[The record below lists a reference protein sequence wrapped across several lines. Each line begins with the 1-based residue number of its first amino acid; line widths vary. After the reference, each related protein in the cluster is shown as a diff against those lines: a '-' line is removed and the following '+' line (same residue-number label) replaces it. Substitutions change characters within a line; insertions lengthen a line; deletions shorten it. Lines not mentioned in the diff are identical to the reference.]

1 MSERKQG
8 PFEAVNHASAA
19 DQRTADRVFATLS
32 LLAMLIAG
40 AIFTGS
46 PPAYADPSG
55 SPLPNRIFFNCTFT
69 TADLQSI
76 LNIPT
81 VNGLAGHQ
89 VRPSYIIIYNRQNP
103 NDGQQIGT
111 TSTYTGPVLC
121 INEDTDN
128 VFPTSEGTQIPNST
142 NQPGAIAVDILGA
155 EEALHLQYK
164 SVLATGPG
172 DTEKRVCHTVAGNTD
187 CFLIQPAQ

>member
-1 MSERKQG
+1 MSKPKQT
-8 PFEAVNHASAA
+8 PFEAVNDANVGDQPTSGHVLSAP
-19 DQRTADRVFATLS
+19 S
-32 LLAMLIAG
+32 LLAMLTAG
-40 AIFTGS
+40 VIFAGS
-46 PPAYADPSG
+46 SPVYADPSG
-55 SPLPNRIFFNCTFT
+55 SPLPNRLFFNCTFT

-89 VRPSYIIIYNRQNP
+89 VHPSYIIIYNRQNP

-128 VFPTSEGTQIPNST
+128 VFPTSEGTQIPN
-142 NQPGAIAVDILGA
+142 QPGAIAVDILGA

-172 DTEKRVCHTVAGNTD
+172 NTEKRVCHTVAGNTD
-187 CFLIQPAQ
+187 CFLIQPAP

>member
-1 MSERKQG
+1 MLKNGQM
-8 PFEAVNHASAA
+8 PHAAS
-19 DQRTADRVFATLS
+19 V
-32 LLAMLIAG
+32 LLAALTAGLILNV
-40 AIFTGS
+40 S
-46 PPAYADPSG
+46 LPAHGDPSG

-81 VNGLAGHQ
+81 VSALAGHQ

-128 VFPTSEGTQIPNST
+128 VFPTSEGTQIPNAT
-142 NQPGAIAVDILGA
+142 NQPGAIAVDVLGA
-155 EEALHLQYK
+155 EEVSNLQYK

-172 DTEKRVCHTVAGNTD
+172 NTEKRVCHTAAGNTD
-187 CFLIQPAQ
+187 CFLIQPAP